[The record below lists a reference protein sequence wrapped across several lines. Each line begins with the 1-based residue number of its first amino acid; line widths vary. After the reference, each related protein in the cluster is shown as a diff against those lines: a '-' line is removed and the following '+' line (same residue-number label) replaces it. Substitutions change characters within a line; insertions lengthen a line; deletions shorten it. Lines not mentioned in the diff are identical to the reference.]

1 MNTQTN
7 ADSAATTE
15 QELAALGQ
23 NNFEAVLTKQE
34 VEYERAQDARWG
46 AKRRT
51 ALVSLSWSKTQ
62 LVDRFGEGGGPDTLL
77 DMIEDISEWQEH
89 LKSQVELA
97 DMAFAR
103 LAVVS
108 SAILYRNAEGA

>member
-1 MNTQTN
+1 MDVDQRL
-7 ADSAATTE
+7 E
-15 QELAALGQ
+15 ELAILIE
-23 NNFEAVLTKQE
+23 EAKAVPLSASCMDN
-34 VEYERAQDARWG
+34 RAQ
-46 AKRRT
+46 
-51 ALVSLSWSKTQ
+51 V
-62 LVDRFGEGGGPDTLL
+62 L

-108 SAILYRNAEGA
+108 SAILYRNAERA